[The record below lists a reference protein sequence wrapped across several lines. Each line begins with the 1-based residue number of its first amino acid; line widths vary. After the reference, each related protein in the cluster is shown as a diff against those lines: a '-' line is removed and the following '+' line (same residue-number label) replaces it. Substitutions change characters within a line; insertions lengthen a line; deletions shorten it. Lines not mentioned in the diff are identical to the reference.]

1 MTSSRRRARLVAT
14 GTFVGLIA
22 VGAVAMAFNGHG
34 GDSAGLLP
42 PPPEEIASPGIPAPD
57 AAPETKALSPSD
69 GEKGHITDAGGHVA
83 DEDDLGLPI
92 PPGAATLAGEPESV
106 VRRFASLWANRNT
119 LITPAIKREMV
130 GLSAGSWAAVVFKQA
145 QYTLPAIEGVDAEGG
160 VVMMKLSTVG
170 PGSKTALVLIQERLR
185 GPGGTRTPPRYE
197 LYLARVDQVV
207 PGGYAI
213 TAWEP
218 QR

>member
-1 MTSSRRRARLVAT
+1 MTPARRRGRLLAL
-14 GTFVGLIA
+14 GTFVGLVS
-22 VGAVAMAFNGHG
+22 VGAIAMAFNGHG
-34 GDSAGLLP
+34 GGSDGLLP
-42 PPPEEIASPGIPAPD
+42 PPPEEIANPQIPAP
-57 AAPETKALSPSD
+57 AEPNQSSIRPPVPNRSHSA
-69 GEKGHITDAGGHVA
+69 H
-83 DEDDLGLPI
+83 EDDLGM
-92 PPGAATLAGEPESV
+92 PPPAGAATLAGAPETV

-130 GLSAGSWAAVVFKQA
+130 GLSAGSWAAVMFKQA
-145 QYTLPAIEGVDAEGG
+145 QYTLPAIEGVEAEGG

-170 PGSKTALVLIQERLR
+170 PDSKTALVLIQERIQL
-185 GPGGTRTPPRYE
+185 PDGTRTSPRYE
-197 LYLARVDQVV
+197 LYLARVDEVV

>member
-1 MTSSRRRARLVAT
+1 
-14 GTFVGLIA
+14 
-22 VGAVAMAFNGHG
+22 MAFNGRDT
-34 GDSAGLLP
+34 GDAGLLP
-42 PPPEEIASPGIPAPD
+42 PPPEETLNPHVPVPTAETTASAP
-57 AAPETKALSPSD
+57 S
-69 GEKGHITDAGGHVA
+69 A
-83 DEDDLGLPI
+83 DEHGLQENAQGEQEGGAALLP
-92 PPGAATLAGEPESV
+92 PPGAATLAGEPEVV

-119 LITPAIKREMV
+119 LITPVIKREMV

-145 QYTLPAIEGVDAEGG
+145 QYTLPAIEGVSAEGG
-160 VVMMKLSTVG
+160 VVMMKISTVV

-185 GPGGTRTPPRYE
+185 GPDGTRTPPRYE
-197 LYLARVDQVV
+197 LYLASVDRVV

>member
-1 MTSSRRRARLVAT
+1 VTPARRRGRLLAL
-14 GTFVGLIA
+14 GTFVALIS
-22 VGAVAMAFNGHG
+22 VGAIAMAFKGHG
-34 GDSAGLLP
+34 GGSDGWLP
-42 PPPEEIASPGIPAPD
+42 PPPEEIANQEIAAPPAPNQT
-57 AAPETKALSPSD
+57 AIRPPAPNHSHSASE
-69 GEKGHITDAGGHVA
+69 G
-83 DEDDLGLPI
+83 DLGMT
-92 PPGAATLAGEPESV
+92 PPAGAATLAGDPESV

-145 QYTLPAIEGVDAEGG
+145 QYTLPAIEGVKAEGG

-170 PGSKTALVLIQERLR
+170 PDSKTALVLIQERLR
-185 GPGGTRTPPRYE
+185 SPDGIRTPPRYE